1 MDPSLFKLI
10 GRILVE
16 RVLRNI
22 VKEPAALDDPHWLLT
37 PWSTF
42 IPDEN
47 LWGVFVD
54 RIVSDMRGDAYL
66 ETINRDSLEYTLS
79 KAYLKPDLDGSY
91 LIDVL
96 VSYIKPTPSA
106 SNFFDKAYAASGP
119 PPTPGYVQQGA
130 PQVDIRAEIVA
141 GMFSPGQKPPV
152 EVPADERMHALH
164 DPGESAAIN
173 RQKLEEMREE
183 IKKNSEWF
191 TLIQVFYA
199 TDRHYGDF
207 GTFGAEREKGGA
219 LRYGAC
225 EVTIPK
231 KHELGKLESPSFLRL
246 EFRADPRKHITL
258 RYTWKYSEN
267 TFLDEVANSV
277 AKSSL
282 KDAFIFV
289 HGYNVPFE
297 DAARRTAQIAFDLS
311 FIGAPIFYS
320 WPSNGSIADYIKDET
335 NVAWSAPH
343 FQKFLGLIFE
353 RIGAARIHVIAHSM
367 GNRLVCEAVKALSYD
382 PANRIKLNHLV
393 LAAPDIDADTFREL
407 ALSLENVSG
416 RITLYES
423 SKDKALMASKR
434 LHGNTRA
441 GEPFLIVPGVDAIDA
456 SAVDTNFLGHSYF
469 SDSYPLLSDIHSIL
483 FRDDPPGA
491 RFGLQEMLHAD
502 GKYFAFRPGG

>member
-1 MDPSLFKLI
+1 MDPSLLNLI
-10 GRILVE
+10 GRLLVE

-22 VKEPAALDDPHWLLT
+22 VKESADLDDSHWLLT
-37 PWSTF
+37 PFSTF
-42 IPDEN
+42 IPDEHS
-47 LWGVFVD
+47 WEVFVD
-54 RIVSDMRGDAYL
+54 RIVSDMRSDAYL
-66 ETINRDSLEYTLS
+66 ETINKDSLEYTLS
-79 KAYLKPDLDGSY
+79 KAYLKPGLDGIF

-96 VSYIKPTPSA
+96 VPYIKPTPSA
-106 SNFFDKAYAASGP
+106 SNFFDQAYAAAGP
-119 PPTPGYVQQGA
+119 PATSGYVQQSA
-130 PQVDIRAEIVA
+130 RQFAIRAEIVA
-141 GMFSPGQKPPV
+141 GMFSPGQKPPAK
-152 EVPADERMHALH
+152 VPDSGEHLH
-164 DPGESAAIN
+164 EPSESAAIN
-173 RQKLEEMREE
+173 RQKLEKMREE
-183 IKKNSEWF
+183 RKKNSEWL

-199 TDRHYGDF
+199 TDRHDGDF
-207 GTFGAEREKGGA
+207 GTYGAEREKGGV

-231 KHELGKLESPSFLRL
+231 KHELGKLESPSLMRL

-258 RYTWKYSEN
+258 RQTWKYSEN

-277 AKSSL
+277 AKSST

-289 HGYNVPFE
+289 HGYNVSFG

-320 WPSNGSIADYIKDET
+320 WPSNGSIADYIRDET

-353 RIGAARIHVIAHSM
+353 RIGAERIHVIAHSM